1 MIVAFDIGNVLLRWN
16 PRNLYRKMFADP
28 REMEHFL
35 STALD
40 MSWVVETDRA
50 RSFQPALD
58 TRIAAFPHYAEHLRA
73 FDERWLETLDGAIEE
88 NVALMRRLRARG
100 DKVYAITN
108 FNDDK
113 FIAASALH
121 AFLGEFD
128 GVIVSGREGLTKP
141 DAPIFE
147 LFLSRYGLRAD
158 EVLFVDDSA
167 RNVSAARALGMQAIH
182 FVDGVDLE
190 KEFVARGL
198 LS

>member
-16 PRNLYRKMFADP
+16 PRNLYRKIFTDE
-28 REMEHFL
+28 REMEAFL
-35 STALD
+35 STALG
-40 MSWVVETDRA
+40 MGFVIETDRA

-58 TRIAAFPHYAEHLRA
+58 ARIAAFPHYAEHLRA

-88 NVALMRRLRARG
+88 NVALLRRLRAQG

-108 FNDDK
+108 FNDEK

-121 AFLGEFD
+121 NFLGEFD

-141 DAPIFE
+141 DARIFE
-147 LFLSRYGLRAD
+147 LFLSRYGLRAE
-158 EVLFVDDSA
+158 EVLFVDDSE
-167 RNVSAARALGMQAIH
+167 RNILAARALGMQAIH

-198 LS
+198 LT